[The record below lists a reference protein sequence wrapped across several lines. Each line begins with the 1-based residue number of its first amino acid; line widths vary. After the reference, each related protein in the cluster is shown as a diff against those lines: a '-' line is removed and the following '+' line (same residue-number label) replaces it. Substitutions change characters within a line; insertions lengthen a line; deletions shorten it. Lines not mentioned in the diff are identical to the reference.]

1 MVDEKLLETPGKG
14 KKIVQQKVTRELWEV
29 MCSGTNCYPFEKRN

>member
-1 MVDEKLLETPGKG
+1 MVDEKLLETPGKD
-14 KKIVQQKVTRELWEV
+14 KKIVRGTLGLV